1 MASETLAQPGGGMTS
16 GSSMERRRAPRV
28 ETRLPLSLGDRSA
41 ELLTTTHNISAS
53 GAYCTVRKFLAP
65 MTKLQVRLE
74 LPGDHRALPIEC
86 QGVVVRVEPPEP
98 VPRRATYR
106 VAIFFND
113 LSERDRDGLVQ
124 FVQARLTILLRRG

>member
-1 MASETLAQPGGGMTS
+1 MAAGMS
-16 GSSMERRRAPRV
+16 SNPSMERRRAPRLN
-28 ETRLPLSLGDRSA
+28 TRLPLSLGDRA
-41 ELLTTTHNISAS
+41 GELLTTTHNLSAS

-74 LPGDHRALPIEC
+74 LPGDHRPVPIEC

-98 VPRRATYR
+98 VSRRSTYR

-113 LSERDRDGLVQ
+113 LSERNRDGLAQ
-124 FVQARLTILLRRG
+124 FVQARLTALLRRG